1 MNPLRT
7 LSTFGQSLWYDNI
20 YRAMIR
26 SGELASMIKEDG
38 LKGITSNPTIFEKA
52 ITGSSDYDAALSR
65 LLEHNAQQNARDLFF
80 SLAIEDIQA
89 AADLMLPVYREA
101 NGHDGL
107 VSLEVSPDLAYD
119 TKSTIAEAKK
129 LWKRVD
135 RPNLMIKVPA
145 TQEGLP
151 AVEELIDAGINVNVT
166 LLFAV
171 ERYRDVVDAYLSGLE
186 RRMRRGQPISQIAS
200 VASFFVSRV
209 DSALDKLFEEH
220 SDRKAKELVGKI
232 AVANAKLAYSLYE
245 DLYASARFEPLQN
258 AGARAQRL
266 LWASTGTKSA
276 KFSDVLYIEELIGRD
291 TVTTVPPATYAA
303 YKDHGKPK
311 ATLSRGIAE
320 AKQQVDSLKALG
332 INLKSVTDQLENEG
346 VKSFAKSF
354 DTLLGA
360 IESKSK
366 ELRKKASTHA

>member
-1 MNPLRT
+1 MNPLRA
-7 LSTFGQSLWYDNI
+7 LSKFGQSVWYDNI
-20 YRAMIR
+20 YRAMIG

-52 ITGSSDYDAALSR
+52 ITSSADYDPALTT
-65 LLEHNAQQNARDLFF
+65 LLQQNPQQNARDLFF

-119 TKSTIAEAKK
+119 TKGTVAEAKR
-129 LWKRVD
+129 LWQRVD

-151 AVEELIDAGINVNVT
+151 AVEELINAGINVNVT

-171 ERYRDVVDAYLSGLE
+171 DRYRDVVSAYLSGLE
-186 RRMRRGQPISQIAS
+186 SRLRRGQPISQIAS

-209 DSALDKLFEEH
+209 DGALDKVFEQH
-220 SDRKAKELVGKI
+220 QDKKAKNLIGKI
-232 AVANAKLAYSLYE
+232 AIANAKLAYDAYQELYGNT
-245 DLYASARFEPLQN
+245 RFKPLQE

-276 KFSDVLYIEELIGRD
+276 NFSDVLYIEELIGRD

-311 ATLSRGIAE
+311 ATLANGVSE
-320 AKQQVDSLKALG
+320 AKRQVEGLKDFG
-332 INLKSVTDQLENEG
+332 INLKSVTDQLENDG

-360 IESKSK
+360 IEAKARD
-366 ELRKKASTHA
+366 LRKKSPTHV